1 MTGMK
6 LTVTSRIGAIN
17 FKGTTMRNT
26 INEVK
31 TEETWA
37 INAIE
42 AAAHNRSIEFRYKF
56 HAALESNEH
65 YDPHIDT
72 AKGECICGEID
83 CPDEYSHWTSGY

>member
-1 MTGMK
+1 
-6 LTVTSRIGAIN
+6 
-17 FKGTTMRNT
+17 MRNT
-26 INEVK
+26 KSMIASLNSSD
-31 TEETWA
+31 ETWA
-37 INAIE
+37 INEIE
-42 AAAHNRSIEFRYKF
+42 AAAHNRSMEFRYKF